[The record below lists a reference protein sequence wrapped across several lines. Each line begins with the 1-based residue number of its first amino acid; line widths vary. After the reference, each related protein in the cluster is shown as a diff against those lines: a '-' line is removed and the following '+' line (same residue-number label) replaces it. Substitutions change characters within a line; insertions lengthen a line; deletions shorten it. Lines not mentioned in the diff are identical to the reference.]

1 MQRPGAD
8 REPIQSAARIVLV
21 SASSVPSPWPD
32 LGGTERIDRLSKTL
46 SCQKISRKLGA
57 ADVLLAFGHPKS
69 TYYGEKPNYFK
80 QIRSCRGP
88 SGFWTPKNH
97 VLWRETKT
105 IMKRGAVRCQTKL
118 FFLVHAHLGA
128 HFSGASRPIRVTTRN
143 DGSCFNRAESLA
155 DGANSSRKRCSR
167 QEPTPRAVNVLISS
181 KLPRKISSTQN
192 LAATQAL

>member
-32 LGGTERIDRLSKTL
+32 LGGTERIDRLSKSL

-57 ADVLLAFGHPKS
+57 ADVLLAFGHPKC
-69 TYYGEKPNYFK
+69 TCYGEKPNYFK

-88 SGFWTPKNH
+88 SGFWTPKNY

-105 IMKRGAVRCQTKL
+105 IMKTGAVRCQTTI
-118 FFLVHAHLGA
+118 FFFGLCSFRSTFLRSIPPHSCHYQKMMGA
-128 HFSGASRPIRVTTRN
+128 ALTEQKVSLTVPTA
-143 DGSCFNRAESLA
+143 AE
-155 DGANSSRKRCSR
+155 N
-167 QEPTPRAVNVLISS
+167 
-181 KLPRKISSTQN
+181 
-192 LAATQAL
+192 AAPARSQHHGP